1 MTPLRFG
8 CTTRARAVTIAL
20 ISIVLGHPTL
30 QAQERPWAHGFGYSV
45 PIPNGFRADSS
56 YNEFAESLWS
66 VGGVFL
72 VQVGRSFPG
81 AAIATINI
89 VPADSADVARTDRD
103 RCRSMAEE
111 FAANQEAEVKGA
123 RMVETALGPSCE
135 MAIAWQTN
143 SYAALQRSF
152 VLPYSAWIV
161 TCSYD
166 AGAPE
171 ITVRC
176 RQVMDGMRVEPL
188 PWETEIPRFDPD
200 ELSRSGAGDTTDL
213 VVDELPQV
221 LSAPQPLYPEPMRL
235 AAIEGTVI
243 LAGVVNTAG
252 RVEPGSIR
260 LVEGVHP
267 MLEWAA
273 ARAFAGMEF
282 RPGRVQGSPVRVL
295 VQMPIVFS
303 LEDRPPPP

>member
-1 MTPLRFG
+1 MTHS
-8 CTTRARAVTIAL
+8 CYVRAIRAGVIAVAL
-20 ISIVLGHPTL
+20 SSIVAGSRLK
-30 QAQERPWAHGFGYSV
+30 AQEEQRVHGFGYSV
-45 PIPNGFRADSS
+45 PIPRGFRADST
-56 YNEFAESLWS
+56 YNDFAQSLWS

-72 VQVGRSFPG
+72 VQVERSFPG

-89 VPADSADVARTDRD
+89 VPADSADVASTDRD
-103 RCRSMAEE
+103 RCRSMAED

-200 ELSRSGAGDTTDL
+200 ELSRSGAGDTTDV
-213 VVDELPQV
+213 VVDEPPQV
-221 LSAPQPLYPEPMRL
+221 LSAQQPLYPEPMRL

-243 LAGVVNTAG
+243 LAGVVDTAG

-273 ARAFAGMEF
+273 ARAFAAMEF
-282 RPGRVQGSPVRVL
+282 QPGRVQGRPVRVL
-295 VQMPIVFS
+295 VQMPIVFP
-303 LEDRPPPP
+303 LVERPKPQ